1 MSDWLACGRGADV
14 LMTFLT
20 LDGVNHSATSMFRGG
35 DHRTCEGLH
44 HQKSWRSD
52 ETGNGQR
59 GIKSVV
65 GMGRKHKQGR
75 AARASLLPSRL
86 TCAALTQLFIKALPM
101 RCALSR
107 VLIKASFLI
116 CRMALSEGLWGE
128 RDFLPTPPSLTLTR
142 WFCWAPVTSQW
153 PNRPIHCFFFS
164 LFPSEFSIYFAPL
177 CFPWFINGHTHT
189 LTRTCCRWSIDM
201 KKSSGWSA
209 KKFWRKYFSQTCEKV
224 ASQFLKWHYCYIWK
238 NVHLHSV
245 FPTGPGWLIRSI
257 IVQLVPR

>member
-1 MSDWLACGRGADV
+1 MSDWLACGPGAGV

-20 LDGVNHSATSMFRGG
+20 LDGVNHSATSVFRGG
-35 DHRTCEGLH
+35 DHKTCEGLH

-116 CRMALSEGLWGE
+116 YRMALSEGLWGE

-153 PNRPIHCFFFS
+153 PNRPIHCFFPPLPVRVQHLFCTS
-164 LFPSEFSIYFAPL
+164 LFPLIHKRPHA
-177 CFPWFINGHTHT
+177 HTHT
-189 LTRTCCRWSIDM
+189 
-201 KKSSGWSA
+201 
-209 KKFWRKYFSQTCEKV
+209 
-224 ASQFLKWHYCYIWK
+224 
-238 NVHLHSV
+238 HL
-245 FPTGPGWLIRSI
+245 L
-257 IVQLVPR
+257 